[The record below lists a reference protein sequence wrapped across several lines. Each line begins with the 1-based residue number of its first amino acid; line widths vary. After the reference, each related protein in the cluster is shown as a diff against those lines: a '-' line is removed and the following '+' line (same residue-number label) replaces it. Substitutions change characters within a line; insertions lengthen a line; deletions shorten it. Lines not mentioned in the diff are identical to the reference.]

1 MGIIPLGG
9 VCVGNTNRETTVSV
23 RVAKGRLWN
32 VGLRMAAL
40 VVCAAPA
47 VASEPHPMLSVMT
60 YNVHGLPW
68 PIAEDRAASL
78 SAIAA
83 QFRAMRAVRRQP
95 AVVALQ
101 EAFVP
106 DAKAIGIAAGYRY
119 IAFGAPAE
127 ASSSA
132 KTPNDRRFVSEGSML
147 RGERVGKH
155 VGSGLAIFS
164 DYPILSVRRMS
175 YPVCAGYDC
184 LANKGAMAASI
195 AIPGMARPVTVIDTH
210 LNSNGATGVSE
221 PRALYAYKRQIDLLS
236 SFIGAVARPDAA
248 IMVLGDFNVGRDIA
262 RRSYF
267 ARRMFGGPVA
277 LTGGSL
283 QCRMTRACVVS
294 EPADIAIST
303 VRAKD
308 WLMYRAPNALS
319 IRPLGLSAPFGHHGA
334 NAMLSD
340 HVGVM
345 LSYVLDDVGMRSR
358 PRAIL
363 VSR

>member
-1 MGIIPLGG
+1 M
-9 VCVGNTNRETTVSV
+9 SV
-23 RVAKGRLWN
+23 RVRN
-32 VGLRMAAL
+32 IGLCAVALAA
-40 VVCAAPA
+40 CAAPA
-47 VASEPHPMLSVMT
+47 VASDPHATISVMT
-60 YNVHGLPW
+60 YNVHGVPW
-68 PIAEDRAASL
+68 PVAEDRAASL

-83 QFRAMRAVRRQP
+83 QFRTMRAAHRQP
-95 AVVALQ
+95 DIVALQ

-127 ASSSA
+127 DSSPA
-132 KTPNDRRFVSEGSML
+132 TTPDDRRFVSEGSML

-164 DYPILSVRRMS
+164 DYPILAVRRIS

-221 PRALYAYKRQIDLLS
+221 PRALYAYKRQIDLLDG
-236 SFIGAVARPDAA
+236 FIGAVARPDAA
-248 IMVLGDFNVGRDIA
+248 ILVAGDFNVGQDLA

-267 ARRMFGGPVA
+267 ARRMFGGPIA

-283 QCRMTRACVVS
+283 RCRMTRACVVS

-303 VRAKD
+303 ARAKD

-319 IRPLGLSAPFGHHGA
+319 IRPLGLSAPFGHDGA

-345 LSYVLDDVGMRSR
+345 LSYALDDVSIRSR
-358 PRAIL
+358 PRAML
-363 VSR
+363 ASR